1 MAIEDLGTA
10 LRDAERQAPTPPAD
24 LAGIRARGRRRRWR
38 LRSAV
43 AGASASALA
52 VVALA
57 VVGATD
63 RWGGGDGGGVD
74 VGVAHEPGA
83 DTLSRYE
90 RRVLRAVPGSYAV
103 GGVVVVPGPLDASKD
118 AAGMLHQFK
127 PHDLPSPIVPLGRDG
142 FTQPGY
148 LSTSTR
154 YPRFMQRNLPKHS
167 QVVADTGP
175 VSLTC
180 ALWDGHRPC
189 GVSLLVGSAAQGWYY
204 LYGIGSDSFLKPHAS
219 MEVFLED
226 TYDGRV
232 LRQSVI
238 GGFDGT
244 TATRVEL
251 TLTDGSSED
260 ASLDS
265 GRISRGDTLFWAN
278 VEGDLASVTAYDD
291 AGDVVARHQVRACS
305 DPVDCEVR

>member
-1 MAIEDLGTA
+1 
-10 LRDAERQAPTPPAD
+10 
-24 LAGIRARGRRRRWR
+24 
-38 LRSAV
+38 
-43 AGASASALA
+43 
-52 VVALA
+52 
-57 VVGATD
+57 
-63 RWGGGDGGGVD
+63 
-74 VGVAHEPGA
+74 
-83 DTLSRYE
+83 
-90 RRVLRAVPGSYAV
+90 
-103 GGVVVVPGPLDASKD
+103 VVVPGPLDASKD

-148 LSTSTR
+148 VSTSTR
-154 YPRFMQRNLPKHS
+154 YPRFMQRNPPKDS

-180 ALWDGHRPC
+180 ALWDGHQPC
-189 GVSLLVGSAAQGWYY
+189 GVSLLVGDATQGWYY
-204 LYGIGSDSFLKPHAS
+204 LYGIGSDSFLKPNAS

-232 LRQSVI
+232 LKQSVI

-244 TATRVEL
+244 RATRVEL
-251 TLTDGSSED
+251 TLTDGSSQD

-278 VEGDLASVTAYDD
+278 VTGELAMVTAYDG
-291 AGDVVARHQVRACS
+291 AGDVVARHRVRACS